1 MMRFF
6 MQRAARAPSTL
17 TVWLLA
23 ILSVSVF
30 FPEGAVAG
38 SEMKRS
44 AGPMSRSAGSRRSGT
59 LGSDRRGRSS
69 AVSGSG
75 SSARSTP
82 DSSSDDWDTESESES
97 GNDDDTAES
106 SLVEDEADS
115 AEAESEI
122 VEDAGDDEEEAV
134 DYESRTLGRA
144 CIYGVRGEVVFRP
157 RGRRCR
163 GDHAKPRPHGEDSRG
178 RRAVKSDATQ
188 GVPAARRPDAPRNEA
203 RARKASEVHSP
214 ARARGRCIRGAGD
227 RIIYAPPGV
236 DCRR

>member
-1 MMRFF
+1 MMRFP
-6 MQRAARAPSTL
+6 MQRVARAPSTL

-23 ILSVSVF
+23 ILSVGVF
-30 FPEGAVAG
+30 FPEDAVAG

-59 LGSDRRGRSS
+59 LGSERRGRSS
-69 AVSGSG
+69 AVSGS
-75 SSARSTP
+75 SARSAP
-82 DSSSDDWDTESESES
+82 DSSSDDWDTGSES
-97 GNDDDTAES
+97 GNDDDAAES
-106 SLVEDEADS
+106 SMAEDESDS
-115 AEAESEI
+115 TEAESEI
-122 VEDAGDDEEEAV
+122 VEDAGDDEEEAA
-134 DYESRTLGRA
+134 DYGSRTLGRA

-188 GVPAARRPDAPRNEA
+188 GVPAARRPEAPRNEA
-203 RARKASEVHSP
+203 RARKVSEVRSP